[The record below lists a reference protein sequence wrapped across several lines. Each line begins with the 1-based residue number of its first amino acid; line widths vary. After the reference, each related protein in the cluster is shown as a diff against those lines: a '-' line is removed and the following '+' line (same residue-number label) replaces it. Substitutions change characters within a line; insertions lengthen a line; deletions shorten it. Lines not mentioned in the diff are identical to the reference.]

1 MHILIIMRT
10 TIDIADD
17 LRERLLIEAH
27 RSGRRGYSEIV
38 EEALRLYFSRFSD
51 NNGRADI
58 VKKLYGSEKY
68 VSNMKEAETREN
80 WRTGR

>member
-1 MHILIIMRT
+1 MRT

-51 NNGRADI
+51 NDGRAGI
-58 VKKLYGSEKY
+58 IKELYGSEKND
-68 VSNMKEAETREN
+68 SKMKETETRKN

>member
-1 MHILIIMRT
+1 MRT
-10 TIDIADD
+10 TIEIPDD

-38 EEALRLYFSRFSD
+38 EEALRRYFSED
-51 NNGRADI
+51 TDGNGRAGI
-58 VKKLYGSEKY
+58 VHELYGSERDDPEK
-68 VSNMKEAETREN
+68 MGIETRKN